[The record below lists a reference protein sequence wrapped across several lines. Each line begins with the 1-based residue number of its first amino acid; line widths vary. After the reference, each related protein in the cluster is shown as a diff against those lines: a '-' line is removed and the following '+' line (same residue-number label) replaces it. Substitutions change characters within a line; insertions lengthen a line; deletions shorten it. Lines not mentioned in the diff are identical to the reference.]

1 MLSHRQKY
9 KLALRNVKRN
19 KPINTFDNEEIPKN
33 KNNCLQISNFFLPRE
48 EVNSPIFKRKSV
60 TFEREVKV
68 RLVIK
73 SKKSEDLWWDDEEI
87 DNELKS
93 FTRLM
98 RELKVFGV
106 PTFIYKKQRFW
117 GQDRVN
123 YLKNIID

>member
-19 KPINTFDNEEIPKN
+19 KPINTFDNEGIPKN
-33 KNNCLQISNFFLPRE
+33 NHNCLQISNFFLPRE

-87 DNELKS
+87 DNFRSEYIKHIKETDKYNS
-93 FTRLM
+93 
-98 RELKVFGV
+98 
-106 PTFIYKKQRFW
+106 I
-117 GQDRVN
+117 
-123 YLKNIID
+123 